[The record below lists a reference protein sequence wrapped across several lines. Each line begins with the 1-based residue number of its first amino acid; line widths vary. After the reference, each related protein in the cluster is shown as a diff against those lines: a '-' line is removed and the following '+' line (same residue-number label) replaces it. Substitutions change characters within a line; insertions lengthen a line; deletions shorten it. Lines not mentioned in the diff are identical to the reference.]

1 MFITMNMT
9 DHETHRNASVGQ
21 GELEYVGDVADLF
34 LTFLHAVGYNYIK
47 QVVVVKDNGEEVST
61 IQ

>member
-9 DHETHRNASVGQ
+9 DHETHRTAEVSQ